1 MPVSLIRRIS
11 WRVPAL
17 ITAGLLITAALVSG
31 VLPPSVAHAAV
42 TGNVYI
48 SPAGNDANPGTQA
61 APVQTVQ
68 KAQQLVRALNHNMS
82 ADVTVVLE
90 DGFYRM
96 ASPLSLSPA
105 DSGTNGHNV
114 IWTADTGARPVLA
127 GSVQVTG
134 WAPMSPGSPTWV
146 VWGASS
152 RSCCSRTPKSQCET
166 SRAKPGQEAKSF
178 RVGNGTG
185 PSQWSTVQ
193 AARRYS

>member
-68 KAQQLVRALNHNMS
+68 KAQQLVRALQQL
-82 ADVTVVLE
+82 T
-90 DGFYRM
+90 
-96 ASPLSLSPA
+96 
-105 DSGTNGHNV
+105 
-114 IWTADTGARPVLA
+114 
-127 GSVQVTG
+127 
-134 WAPMSPGSPTWV
+134 
-146 VWGASS
+146 
-152 RSCCSRTPKSQCET
+152 RTM
-166 SRAKPGQEAKSF
+166 
-178 RVGNGTG
+178 
-185 PSQWSTVQ
+185 
-193 AARRYS
+193 RRNC